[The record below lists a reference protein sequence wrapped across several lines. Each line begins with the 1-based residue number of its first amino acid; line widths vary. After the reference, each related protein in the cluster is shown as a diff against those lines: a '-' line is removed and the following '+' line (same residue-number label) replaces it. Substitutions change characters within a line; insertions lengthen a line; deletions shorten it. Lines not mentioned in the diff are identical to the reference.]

1 MWYFLYHIERSA
13 ILCIPNLN
21 VFIVEEYFAIL
32 QLLRKCRSLER
43 LEGIIVKESR
53 KSDRIERKQN
63 VKKKRREDY
72 MEEEERTKPL
82 WAFLHKEINA
92 SLIKKETVPFG
103 LGTVMRHCKGMPYL
117 KDTFLLK
124 GEATLLF
131 VKKTYMKFTHLK
143 V

>member
-1 MWYFLYHIERSA
+1 
-13 ILCIPNLN
+13 
-21 VFIVEEYFAIL
+21 
-32 QLLRKCRSLER
+32 
-43 LEGIIVKESR
+43 
-53 KSDRIERKQN
+53 
-63 VKKKRREDY
+63 

-82 WAFLHKEINA
+82 WAFLHKDKCI
-92 SLIKKETVPFG
+92 LDKKETVPFG

-124 GEATLLF
+124 GEAILLF